1 MPRDIPLLDHCERRR
16 KAMDRGRKSW
26 EPDWR
31 ELSRYIYPSRGAF
44 YTQPN
49 QGNRGSQKT
58 QNILDV
64 TPVKARR
71 TLTAGLMG
79 GLTSPARAWFRL
91 TVPDR
96 DTAELATVREWF
108 DDCADRMR
116 MVFNGSN
123 VYNILPLIYD
133 EISVFG
139 TGCAVMVFDRE
150 DVVRLIQ
157 LTIGEYWLAT
167 DYRGKVDTLCRRF
180 MKTYSQIEAEWPK
193 NGDATIAA
201 KAKSSTECDS
211 EIAIIHMIEPN
222 LDYDS
227 TRADFKGKKYRSV
240 YYKDGASSGEI
251 IHVSGFDEWNV
262 LAPRWSVVGNDVW
275 GRGPGHEALPDVKS
289 LTVFTKRLHA
299 AIDKHVNPPMGAHI
313 SLRGQPSSVLPGAL
327 NYFATNEKGA
337 GMWPLMQTQPGSI
350 EQVRIQIADTR
361 RSIESIFFADMFLMI
376 SQMEGV
382 QPRNTMEISV
392 RKEEK
397 MLMLGPVLE
406 GLHDELLNPLIQW
419 TFTMMEQHR
428 LFKEPPEELHG
439 YPLEVELISVLA
451 QAQKAADLGAIERV
465 AGFVGSLAS
474 TNPEILDKFDGDQAV
489 DLYNEGLGGPTSIVV
504 ADDVVQKKRVARQ
517 QAQAQQTALASAGAL
532 AQGAK
537 TMSETQTGAGRNAL
551 ESVLGI

>member
-1 MPRDIPLLDHCERRR
+1 MPHDIALLEHCERRR

-31 ELSRYIYPSRGAF
+31 ELTRYIHPGRGAF
-44 YTQPN
+44 YIQPN
-49 QGNRGSQKT
+49 QGNRGTQKN

-64 TPVKARR
+64 TPIKARR

-79 GLTSPARAWFRL
+79 GLTSPARPWFRL
-91 TVPDR
+91 TVPDHE
-96 DTAELATVREWF
+96 TAELAAVRAWF

-116 MVFNGSN
+116 MVFNSSN
-123 VYNILPLIYD
+123 LYNVLPLVYD
-133 EISVFG
+133 EVAVFG
-139 TGCAVMVFDRE
+139 TACAVMVFDRE
-150 DVVRLIQ
+150 DVIRLIPM
-157 LTIGEYWLAT
+157 TIGEYWIASN
-167 DYRGKVDTLCRRF
+167 YRGRVDTLCRRF
-180 MKTYSQIEAEWPK
+180 MKSYRQINEEWPK
-193 NGDATIAA
+193 HGDTAIET
-201 KAKSSTECDS
+201 KAKSSTEGDS
-211 EIAIIHMIEPN
+211 EIAIIHLIEPN
-222 LDYDS
+222 KDYDAS
-227 TRADFKGKKYRSV
+227 RADAKGKKYRSV
-240 YYKDGASSGEI
+240 YYKDGASAGEI
-251 IHVSGFDEWNV
+251 LHESGFDEWNV
-262 LAPRWSVVGNDVW
+262 LAPRWSTVGNDVW

-289 LTVFTKRLHA
+289 LTVFTKRLHN

-327 NYFATNEKGA
+327 NFFATNEKGA

-350 EQVRIQIADTR
+350 EQIRIQIADTR

-419 TFTMMEQHR
+419 TFTVMQQHN

-504 ADDVVQKKRVARQ
+504 ADDVVQKKRAARAQQ
-517 QAQAQQTALASAGAL
+517 QAQQAALANAGTL

-537 TMSETQTGAGRNAL
+537 TMSETEVGAGRNAL
-551 ESVLGI
+551 QAITGL